1 MSRSARRRGM
11 LVGAMVGSS
20 IANKKNAA
28 AAAAAAPPDAPS
40 AAPPVDAP
48 AGDGVAGEI
57 KKLGE
62 LRDQG
67 LITEEEF
74 TAKKKQLLGI

>member
-11 LVGAMVGSS
+11 LVGAMIGSS
-20 IANKKNAA
+20 MANKKNAA
-28 AAAAAAPPDAPS
+28 AAAAAAPPV
-40 AAPPVDAP
+40 APPAAAAADE
-48 AGDGVAGEI
+48 GVAGEI
-57 KKLGE
+57 RKLGA

-74 TAKKKQLLGI
+74 AAKKKQLLGI